1 MQGTSIPSGLNC
13 SSGSEHTM
21 DEHQQDRV
29 GKHESLASI
38 TVLTGFLGAGKTTLL
53 NHILTAEHGL
63 RAAVL
68 VNDFGAINID
78 AKLVVAVEGETVS
91 LANGCICCTMREDL
105 MTETVRLLSRPDAPD
120 YIIEQV
126 KGLKDIAKGAA
137 LATQTKET
145 VTNLGGIYDCLAND
159 AFAERMNDHVKRY
172 FPIDCSDE
180 EQAYA
185 KSIQKEMGKPED
197 GMSTAVAPL
206 PTGTLARRSSTS
218 LVLLGHHDALGLG
231 FEVDVRRTLD
241 GDADA
246 VDPAALKLAGSLVER
261 ADRVSA
267 VVADAEPVP
276 R

>member
-1 MQGTSIPSGLNC
+1 MQETSIPSGLNC

-21 DEHQQDRV
+21 HEHQQNRV

>member
-1 MQGTSIPSGLNC
+1 MQETSIPSGLNC